1 MNFERKWCHECSG
14 IQLFGEHKGKAC
26 CSAMSRILKNR
37 ETGEPIRATT
47 LTSLVDYIKESR
59 EELRDRMIIQVVNAT
74 KVLLYSGLLPERDR
88 ETLFEVNALLPHFEY
103 GREYDQESFL
113 VSMQACFAPGEER
126 EDVTK
131 VASNIVSTQEAT
143 FSDDGI
149 SQQVVMKTGV
159 TKKENAIIPNPVRLI
174 PYRTFLEVEQPE
186 SEFVFRITEGR
197 GGAPAFKLVSADGG
211 RWEAVAVDNVKSY
224 LMDALAD
231 IPNREQITIIA

>member
-1 MNFERKWCHECSG
+1 
-14 IQLFGEHKGKAC
+14 
-26 CSAMSRILKNR
+26 
-37 ETGEPIRATT
+37 
-47 LTSLVDYIKESR
+47 
-59 EELRDRMIIQVVNAT
+59 
-74 KVLLYSGLLPERDR
+74 
-88 ETLFEVNALLPHFEY
+88 
-103 GREYDQESFL
+103 
-113 VSMQACFAPGEER
+113 MQACFAPSEER

-197 GGAPAFKLVSADGG
+197 GGAPSFKLVAADGG

-224 LMDALAD
+224 LMEALDD

>member
-1 MNFERKWCHECSG
+1 MAKQKVTSQINLERLAGGAFAEKLNEALMQVAEN
-14 IQLFGEHKGKAC
+14 IQ
-26 CSAMSRILKNR
+26 NPN
-37 ETGEPIRATT
+37 T
-47 LTSLVDYIKESR
+47 
-59 EELRDRMIIQVVNAT
+59 
-74 KVLLYSGLLPERDR
+74 
-88 ETLFEVNALLPHFEY
+88 
-103 GREYDQESFL
+103 
-113 VSMQACFAPGEER
+113 
-126 EDVTK
+126 
-131 VASNIVSTQEAT
+131 EAT

-224 LMDALAD
+224 LMDALAE